1 MRNRDARQPG
11 KLCLAEHL
19 MLTLT
24 DVLHRRSRQVFMSGI
39 HARQQGNVFDRVPS
53 HKARPARRSR
63 LDLPLAHPLPDQARY
78 LRPAQSGYLHQVTPH
93 DSPLPFTQPCVPLRS
108 QYPLHQI
115 VNISLLV
122 RVKTYRP
129 APFNQFL
136 HLGQTQ
142 PFQILHDDLHSPAAC
157 LFSPSPVQA
166 HPALESNVVFRLI
179 HHWKRHLVSGSS
191 CIGQF
196 CRLTGRERVLYTGRN
211 RMFIL
216 LTTIHVVVCVF
227 LIIVVLL
234 QSGKAADL
242 AGAFGG
248 MGSQTAFGP
257 RGSATLLS
265 KATSGSALLL
275 LITSLSL
282 SIMATRQTGVGSTIL
297 DKHPGP

>member
-39 HARQQGNVFDRVPS
+39 NARQQGNVFDRVPS
-53 HKARPARRSR
+53 HKARPARRPR

-157 LFSPSPVQA
+157 LFSPSPFQA
-166 HPALESNVVFRLI
+166 HPALDNSAVYGSIFGTVTDATGATVPNARISITDVNKNTKFETVTNAAGNYSRTQLI
-179 HHWKRHLVSGSS
+179 
-191 CIGQF
+191 
-196 CRLTGRERVLYTGRN
+196 
-211 RMFIL
+211 
-216 LTTIHVVVCVF
+216 
-227 LIIVVLL
+227 
-234 QSGKAADL
+234 
-242 AGAFGG
+242 
-248 MGSQTAFGP
+248 
-257 RGSATLLS
+257 
-265 KATSGSALLL
+265 
-275 LITSLSL
+275 
-282 SIMATRQTGVGSTIL
+282 
-297 DKHPGP
+297 PGI